1 MNAFPS
7 AALCT
12 DLGRCSELGYY
23 ANYGL
28 SGAGDDLKDGCT
40 MVQFSR
46 SKSKFRMKSLLIAIL
61 LAAASLAQTA
71 TPAPTVAQ
79 LLGTWK
85 LVSIEDTMNDGKVQA
100 STQYGP
106 HPHGFIMYQPDGYMC
121 ATIVN
126 NDRPAWKDPAE
137 ATDAE
142 KIAHYDSFL
151 AYCGTFK
158 LDSATSTVT
167 HFPEVAWSPSYVGS
181 TQPRPFRLEGNRL
194 IITTTRG
201 IPDPRVQKRVLVW
214 ERAK

>member
-1 MNAFPS
+1 
-7 AALCT
+7 
-12 DLGRCSELGYY
+12 
-23 ANYGL
+23 
-28 SGAGDDLKDGCT
+28 
-40 MVQFSR
+40 
-46 SKSKFRMKSLLIAIL
+46 MKSLLVAML
-61 LAAASLAQTA
+61 LAATSLAQIA
-71 TPAPTVAQ
+71 TTAPTVAQ

-85 LVSIEDTMNDGKVQA
+85 LVSIEDTMNDGKVQP

-106 HPHGFIMYQPDGYMC
+106 HPHGFLMYQSDGYMC
-121 ATIVN
+121 ASIVN
-126 NDRPAWKDPAE
+126 SDRPVWKDPAK

-142 KIAHYDSFL
+142 KITYYDSFL

-201 IPDPRVQKRVLVW
+201 LSDPEMQKRVLVW

>member
-1 MNAFPS
+1 
-7 AALCT
+7 
-12 DLGRCSELGYY
+12 
-23 ANYGL
+23 
-28 SGAGDDLKDGCT
+28 
-40 MVQFSR
+40 
-46 SKSKFRMKSLLIAIL
+46 MKSLLIAIL
-61 LAAASLAQTA
+61 LTAAALAQTA

-85 LVSIEDTMNDGKVQA
+85 LVSIEDTTKDGKVQP
-100 STQYGP
+100 SSQYGP

-126 NDRPAWKDPAE
+126 GDRPVWKDPAK

-142 KIAHYDSFL
+142 KIAYYDSFI

-167 HFPEVAWSPSYVGS
+167 HFPEVAWTPSYVGS
-181 TQPRPFRLEGNRL
+181 AQPRPFRLEGNRF
-194 IITTTRG
+194 IITATRG
-201 IPDPRVQKRVLVW
+201 LVNPEIQKRVLVW